1 MAAQQGCIVAQ
12 SKTSVMIINR
22 YLMRTIHLGTFTVLL
37 ALVGLGLFFVF
48 IGELKDLGKGAYDFF
63 QVTKFVALSFPGKA
77 VEFMPIAVLL
87 GTILSLGSL
96 ASNSEIIAM
105 QASGVSMARLIASV
119 LQAAVVLALLSFLL
133 AEWVVPASES
143 SARSVKNLV
152 RGASTALFVK
162 KGLWI
167 KDESRILHIDKLLPD
182 GIARDIEVFQL
193 GPQGKVVS
201 ITRIG
206 HAIPVAQGWELQQVE
221 KSIIGDNSVDTVS
234 HDRLIYDGKL
244 SPQLLGV
251 LMIEPQQM
259 SSADLYAYLNF
270 LDENKL
276 GAKVE
281 QLIFWQK
288 IFSPLV
294 IVIMCLL
301 AFPFVLGA
309 QRQGNTGQRLMI
321 GILLGLAFVVVDRLV
336 TQLAVNY
343 GVNAVLA
350 ALIPGLI
357 FLAVAIYLLIRLQSH
372 GASS

>member
-63 QVTKFVALSFPGKA
+63 QVAKFVALSFPGKA

>member
-1 MAAQQGCIVAQ
+1 
-12 SKTSVMIINR
+12 
-22 YLMRTIHLGTFTVLL
+22 
-37 ALVGLGLFFVF
+37 
-48 IGELKDLGKGAYDFF
+48 
-63 QVTKFVALSFPGKA
+63 
-77 VEFMPIAVLL
+77 
-87 GTILSLGSL
+87 
-96 ASNSEIIAM
+96 M

-152 RGASTALFVK
+152 RGESTALFVK
-162 KGLWI
+162 EGLWI
-167 KDESRILHIDKLLPD
+167 KDESKILHIEKLLPD

-193 GPQGKVVS
+193 GPQGKLVS

-206 HAIPVAQGWELQQVE
+206 YAIPVAQGWELQQVE
-221 KSIIGDNSVDTVS
+221 KSIIGDNRVDTVS

-270 LDENKL
+270 LGENKL

-294 IVIMCLL
+294 IVVMCLL
-301 AFPFVLGA
+301 AFPFVLGV

-321 GILLGLAFVVVDRLV
+321 GILLGLAFVVVNRLV

-350 ALIPGLI
+350 ALLPGLI
-357 FLAVAIYLLIRLQSH
+357 FLAVAIYLLTRLQSH